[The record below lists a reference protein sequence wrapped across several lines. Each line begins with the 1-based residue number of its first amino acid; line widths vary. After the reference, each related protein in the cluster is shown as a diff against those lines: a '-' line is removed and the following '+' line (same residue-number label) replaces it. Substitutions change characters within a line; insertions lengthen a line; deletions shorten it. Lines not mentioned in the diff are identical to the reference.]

1 MSRRV
6 VITGMGAITPV
17 GNDVETFWNSIKNGK
32 CGIDKITLF
41 DTTDFKAKL
50 AAEVKDFNP
59 EDYID
64 KKEARRMDRFCHFAM
79 AASKEAVEDS
89 GLNFDEVDEERVG
102 VILGSGVGGIGTIEE
117 QVKKLNDKGPNR
129 VSPMLI
135 PMIISNMASGYVAIQ
150 YGAKGICT
158 TIVTACASANNAIG
172 ESFHKIRNNEVDIII
187 SGGTEAAI
195 TPISIAGFASMTAL
209 SKSTDPER
217 ASIPFDAERNG
228 FIMGEG
234 AGILILEE
242 LEHAKKRNAKIYAEV
257 VGYGSTCDAYH
268 ITSPSPGGADGAR
281 AMKMAINEANIEPK
295 EVSYINAHGTSTP
308 INDKTETEAIKNVF
322 GEYAYKIPVS
332 STKSMTGHL
341 LGAAGA
347 VEAVISIKALQ
358 DGCVP
363 PTVGLKVKD
372 TECDLDYVTDLG
384 RKADL
389 NYALSNGLGF
399 GGHNA
404 TILLK
409 KWTGR

>member
-1 MSRRV
+1 
-6 VITGMGAITPV
+6 
-17 GNDVETFWNSIKNGK
+17 
-32 CGIDKITLF
+32 
-41 DTTDFKAKL
+41 
-50 AAEVKDFNP
+50 
-59 EDYID
+59 
-64 KKEARRMDRFCHFAM
+64 
-79 AASKEAVEDS
+79 
-89 GLNFDEVDEERVG
+89 
-102 VILGSGVGGIGTIEE
+102 
-117 QVKKLNDKGPNR
+117 
-129 VSPMLI
+129 
-135 PMIISNMASGYVAIQ
+135 
-150 YGAKGICT
+150 
-158 TIVTACASANNAIG
+158 
-172 ESFHKIRNNEVDIII
+172 
-187 SGGTEAAI
+187 
-195 TPISIAGFASMTAL
+195 MTAL

-234 AGILILEE
+234 SGILILEE

-268 ITSPSPGGADGAR
+268 ITSPSPDGADGAR
-281 AMKMAINEANIEPK
+281 AMKMAIDEANIEPK
-295 EVSYINAHGTSTP
+295 DVSYINVHGTSTP
-308 INDKTETEAIKNVF
+308 VGDKSETEAIKNVF
-322 GEYAYKIPVS
+322 EDYAYKIPVS

-372 TECDLDYVTDLG
+372 PECDLDYVTDLG

-404 TILLK
+404 TILFK

>member
-59 EDYID
+59 EDYVD

-89 GLNFDEVDEERVG
+89 GLNFDEVNAERVG
-102 VILGSGVGGIGTIEE
+102 VILGSGIGGIGTIEE
-117 QVKKLNDKGPNR
+117 QVKKLNEKGPNR

-135 PMIISNMASGYVAIQ
+135 PMIISNMASGHVAIR

-172 ESFHKIRNNEVDIII
+172 ESFHKIRNNEVDVII

-234 AGILILEE
+234 SGILILEE

-268 ITSPSPGGADGAR
+268 ITSPSPDGADGAR
-281 AMKMAINEANIEPK
+281 AMKMAIDEANIEPK
-295 EVSYINAHGTSTP
+295 DVSYINVHGTSTP
-308 INDKTETEAIKNVF
+308 VGDKSETEAIKNVF
-322 GEYAYKIPVS
+322 EDYAYKIPVS

-372 TECDLDYVTDLG
+372 PECDLDYVTDLG

-404 TILLK
+404 TILFK